1 MAQNI
6 LKEIGISKDKI
17 EPDAISDF
25 SFFLGDLNFR
35 INRTFEEHEP
45 DLLQSA
51 QLFT

>member
-1 MAQNI
+1 MAQDI
-6 LKEIGISKDKI
+6 LKEIGVSHNKI
-17 EPDAISDF
+17 EPDAIADF

-35 INRTFEEHEP
+35 LNRTFEDHEP